1 MWQVPTNPRRKP
13 FLYNRL
19 AMTKRK
25 TAVVIL
31 AAGLGTRMKS
41 SLPKVMHPVA
51 RRPLIGWALDAAS
64 TLAPERIVVVI
75 GPDMDAVAAAVAP
88 WPCAV
93 QEPRLGTGHAV
104 AQAREALA
112 KFDGDVLVIYGDTPF
127 VRPETLAAM
136 LDARAAATD
145 PAVVVL
151 GFRPV
156 DPGAYGRL
164 IVGSAGGLERIVE
177 AKDASPDELTVSLCN
192 SGVMAIDGAVLFDL
206 IDRIGNANAKGEYYL
221 TDIVGLARADGRA
234 CAVVEAEEAELMGVN
249 SRADLAVAEA
259 LAQTALRARA
269 MDGGATL
276 TDPASVFFAWD
287 TETGRDVTI
296 GPNVVFGPG
305 ATIGDNVAIDA
316 FCHIEGASVAEG
328 ARVGPF
334 ARLRPGADV
343 GANAHIGN
351 FVEIKNAV
359 IEPGAKANHL
369 SYIGDARVGAKANIG
384 AGTITCNYDGYFKS
398 HTDIG
403 AHAFIGSNTALVAP
417 VSVGD
422 GAIIGAGSVVSKDVA
437 ADSLAVT
444 RAEQRETKGWARRY
458 HTAKKAKKDAAKR
471 GKG

>member
-1 MWQVPTNPRRKP
+1 
-13 FLYNRL
+13 
-19 AMTKRK
+19 
-25 TAVVIL
+25 
-31 AAGLGTRMKS
+31 
-41 SLPKVMHPVA
+41 
-51 RRPLIGWALDAAS
+51 
-64 TLAPERIVVVI
+64 
-75 GPDMDAVAAAVAP
+75 
-88 WPCAV
+88 
-93 QEPRLGTGHAV
+93 
-104 AQAREALA
+104 
-112 KFDGDVLVIYGDTPF
+112 
-127 VRPETLAAM
+127 
-136 LDARAAATD
+136 
-145 PAVVVL
+145 
-151 GFRPV
+151 
-156 DPGAYGRL
+156 
-164 IVGSAGGLERIVE
+164 
-177 AKDASPDELTVSLCN
+177 
-192 SGVMAIDGAVLFDL
+192 MAIDGAVLFDL
-206 IDRIGNANAKGEYYL
+206 IDRIANANAKGEYYL
-221 TDIVGLARADGRA
+221 TDIVGLARADGRT

-269 MDGGATL
+269 MENGATL

-384 AGTITCNYDGYFKS
+384 AGTHHLQLRRLLQEPYRHRRQRLHRLQHRPCPP
-398 HTDIG
+398 
-403 AHAFIGSNTALVAP
+403 P

-458 HTAKKAKKDAAKR
+458 HTAKKAKKDAVKR